1 MSMAATADA
10 VSRAKEGGSSPL
22 LLSPRALRRPVA
34 ASLLLHVS
42 VCASLIFWWQSD
54 APAPRGVEEGLSVTF
69 VELSPPAPAA
79 PMKAAPVA
87 TAEPLSLPEPL
98 PDPEPV
104 VERIKN
110 AVPLPEPVV
119 QRLKPEPEQEAKP
132 QPHVSEASAVAAQ
145 SETQLSSASHHPA
158 NKGADTGRASA
169 DDAAHDEILISTPR
183 FRVTPRPPVYP
194 NKARDLEQE
203 GVAMVRVK
211 LDHFGNAAEVTILES
226 SGYALLDHAAI
237 RAARGWQFEPE
248 RRGGRPVIAWVH
260 IPVHFALR

>member
-1 MSMAATADA
+1 MSMVATADEG
-10 VSRAKEGGSSPL
+10 SGAKEGGSSPL
-22 LLSPRALRRPVA
+22 LLSPRTLRRPVA
-34 ASLLLHVS
+34 ASLLLHIS
-42 VCASLIFWWQSD
+42 VCASLIFWWQSGV
-54 APAPRGVEEGLSVTF
+54 PAPQSVEEGLSVTF
-69 VELSPPAPAA
+69 VELSPLAPAA

-87 TAEPLSLPEPL
+87 TTKPLSLPEPM

-119 QRLKPEPEQEAKP
+119 QRPKPKPEQEATP
-132 QPHVSEASAVAAQ
+132 QPHVSEASAITAQ
-145 SETQLSSASHHPA
+145 SETQISSASHQPN
-158 NKGADTGRASA
+158 NKGAGTGRASA
-169 DDAAHDEILISTPR
+169 DDVANDEILVSTPR

-194 NKARDLEQE
+194 NRARDLGQE

-211 LDHFGNAAEVTILES
+211 LDDEGNAAEVIILES